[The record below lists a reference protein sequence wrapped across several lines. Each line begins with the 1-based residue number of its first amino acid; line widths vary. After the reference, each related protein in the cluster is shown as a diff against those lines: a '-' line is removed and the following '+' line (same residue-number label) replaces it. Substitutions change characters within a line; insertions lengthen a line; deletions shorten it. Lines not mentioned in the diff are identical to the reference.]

1 MAHYFQKQDPAS
13 YERSKEQN
21 IDFSNKVSSSA
32 TQKEKRKKG
41 LKSQGQTSEE
51 DDYNF
56 LSDEGEHEKESITT
70 HLKNNQ
76 GHRGLISALV
86 SKNPL

>member
-21 IDFSNKVSSSA
+21 IDFSKKVSSSA

-41 LKSQGQTSEE
+41 LKS
-51 DDYNF
+51 
-56 LSDEGEHEKESITT
+56 
-70 HLKNNQ
+70 
-76 GHRGLISALV
+76 
-86 SKNPL
+86 